1 MGFSTVTLLKTE
13 LNTSQVLLWLLMK
26 SYEENILT
34 FLSILLFRKRY
45 LTGYWNHQVPLFHSK
60 PDKSSRS
67 QMFFKIGVGKHL
79 CWSLFLTNLH
89 VFRPQNNYFYRTTPV
104 TASVRSSIGFQIYI
118 FIGQFQTS
126 FRLTSILAIFAKM
139 KFSFT
144 RIGFILG

>member
-1 MGFSTVTLLKTE
+1 
-13 LNTSQVLLWLLMK
+13 MK

-67 QMFFKIGVGKHL
+67 QMFFKIGVRKHL

-89 VFRPQNNYFYRTTPV
+89 VFRPKNNYFYRTTPV
-104 TASVRSSIGFQIYI
+104 AASVHWFSDLYFYWSVSNFLSIDIYFGYICQNEI
-118 FIGQFQTS
+118 FIHQDWVRFG
-126 FRLTSILAIFAKM
+126 LKWAKLSQM
-139 KFSFT
+139 RT
-144 RIGFILG
+144 